1 MAKTAAKS
9 AKAPA
14 KTTPAKSKAK
24 ATTVVTIDKVSAEVL
39 ATLESIGVDQ
49 QLQSDI
55 KWCLGSYQSDNN
67 PVGLFEMAERALAVF
82 KAEKEKKTKGVPAK
96 LIGDLEKVL
105 KSR

>member
-1 MAKTAAKS
+1 MAKAATKS
-9 AKAPA
+9 PKAPA
-14 KTTPAKSKAK
+14 KATPAKSKTK
-24 ATTVVTIDKVSAEVL
+24 AATAITIDKVSAEAL
-39 ATLESIGVDQ
+39 AALEAIGVDQ

-67 PVGLFEMAERALAVF
+67 PVGLFEMAERALVVF
-82 KAEKEKKTKGVPAK
+82 KAEKEKKTKGVTAK